1 MAKFQNSLFLCLM
14 AVSLACFT
22 PSESAGFSLK
32 LIPRFSP
39 ESPLYP
45 GNLSQSERIQKMV
58 EISHARANYL
68 VSRNPTTVDPENIHL
83 PVHEASAFYFV
94 ELSLGTP
101 QISQYLL
108 IDGGSGLI
116 WTQCLPCINCF
127 NQILPLYSSIDSATY
142 QKIPCTDPRCR
153 KPLCKCVDGNCVYRQ
168 LYGGGA
174 ETKGTVVLPFFILF
188 YFYFYFF
195 YTAVKSL
202 LILVLVL

>member
-32 LIPRFSP
+32 LIPKFSP
-39 ESPLYP
+39 ESPLCP
-45 GNLSQSERIQKMV
+45 RNLSQSERIQKMV

-68 VSRNPTTVDPENIHL
+68 VSQNPTTVDPENIHL
-83 PVHEASAFYFV
+83 PVHEASAFYSA

-116 WTQCLPCINCF
+116 WTQGLPCINCF
-127 NQILPLYSSIDSATY
+127 NQILPLYNSTDSATY
-142 QKIPCTDPRCR
+142 QNIPCTDPRCR
-153 KPLCKCVDGNCVYRQ
+153 KPLCKCVDGNCLQATVWRWSRNQRYCYIYIYI
-168 LYGGGA
+168 YG
-174 ETKGTVVLPFFILF
+174 
-188 YFYFYFF
+188 
-195 YTAVKSL
+195 
-202 LILVLVL
+202 